1 MERNRVIQEMDK
13 HLEVC
18 KTCPKKL
25 DKRWAHP
32 SYNRLQKHCN
42 EKCPTGKELRKVAD
56 DLDQIVKDKRKKKG
70 LSA

>member
-1 MERNRVIQEMDK
+1 MERNRVIQQMDK

-42 EKCPTGKELRKVAD
+42 EKCPTGRELRKVAD

>member
-1 MERNRVIQEMDK
+1 M
-13 HLEVC
+13 
-18 KTCPKKL
+18 

-32 SYNRLQKHCN
+32 SYKRLQKHCN

>member
-1 MERNRVIQEMDK
+1 MERETVIQQMDK

-18 KTCPKKL
+18 KTCSLKL
-25 DKRWAHP
+25 DKRWARP

-42 EKCPTGKELRKVAD
+42 EKCPTGKELQKIAD

-70 LSA
+70 MSA

>member
-18 KTCPKKL
+18 KTCSLKL

-32 SYNRLQKHCN
+32 SYNRLQSICN
-42 EKCPTGKELRKVAD
+42 EKCPTGRELRKVAD
-56 DLDQIVKDKRKKKG
+56 DLDQIVREKRKKKG
-70 LSA
+70 MIA

>member
-18 KTCPKKL
+18 KTCPLKL
-25 DKRWAHP
+25 NKRWAHP

-70 LSA
+70 MSA

>member
-1 MERNRVIQEMDK
+1 MNRDTVIQQMDK

-42 EKCPTGKELRKVAD
+42 ENCPTGKELRKVAD

-70 LSA
+70 MSA

>member
-1 MERNRVIQEMDK
+1 MERNRVIQQMDK

>member
-1 MERNRVIQEMDK
+1 MERNRVIQQMDK

-25 DKRWAHP
+25 DKRWAHL

-70 LSA
+70 MIA

>member
-1 MERNRVIQEMDK
+1 MERNRVIQQMDK

-32 SYNRLQKHCN
+32 SYNRLQKHYN

-70 LSA
+70 MIA